1 MEYNILKGIV
11 ATAIATASLTAC
23 DNQLDITPKGQS
35 TLSTV
40 TDLEMLFNT
49 SYNMGLPCADLGI
62 ICNESLGMGDNVPTL
77 LKAKNT
83 LAYAMLAYDETVDR
97 ANLTLQDER
106 YENGYKY
113 INNMN
118 TIIAKMPEASGDE
131 AKKKALIAEAHVMRA
146 YFHWLIV
153 NIFAKQYDEATA
165 AKEGGIP
172 YVTDIDV
179 TTVKEKLT
187 LAQVYENILNDC
199 SDEYINALPVKSD
212 DVLRADQAWGNAVRA
227 KVLMQMK
234 RYKDAIPYAEK
245 ALEINGNIDDRS
257 SVVAMKDWYMPKQSP
272 SNYIYF
278 GTMAAPF
285 AEVISMETVMLFE
298 QGDYVKDYAFSF
310 GMDPSEGGGW
320 DDDDDEDWGDDDEDW
335 GDDES
340 WMSAAKRKSMYSSL
354 MGRASAMKLAS
365 KRADEWDDDDEEG
378 DWDDGEE
385 DWGDGEE
392 DWGDGDEDWYFAP
405 NSANP
410 AWNQLFGMM
419 LAGVVGS
426 AQYYGVAAYANTYGI
441 TSDRMYYTLAECYIR
456 TGRINEGLALV
467 NKVRK
472 YRIHPD
478 QYVEFS
484 ADNEADAMALMQNAK
499 WIECLS
505 TYENFFDCKRWNTE
519 PEYQRVITR
528 TIMDL
533 EGNMEMY
540 SIKPDSKLWVAPFP
554 LSATRKNPTLS
565 QNY

>member
-1 MEYNILKGIV
+1 MKHHIFIIGV
-11 ATAIATASLTAC
+11 VVSVMATASLTAC
-23 DNQLDITPKGQS
+23 DSQLDITPKGQS

-49 SYNMGLPCADLGI
+49 NYNMGLPSADLGI
-62 ICNESLGMGDNVPTL
+62 ICNESLGIGDNVPTL

-83 LAYAMLAYDETVDR
+83 LAYAMLAYDESVDR
-97 ANLTLQDER
+97 ANLTMQDER

-118 TIIAKMPEASGDE
+118 TIIAKMPDATGDE
-131 AKKKALIAEAHVMRA
+131 TRKKTLIAEAHVMRA
-146 YFHWLIV
+146 YLHWLIV

-165 AKEGGIP
+165 DKEGGIP

-187 LAQVYENILNDC
+187 LAQVYDLILEDC
-199 SDEYINALPVKSD
+199 SDEYIHALPVRND

-234 RYKDAIPYAEK
+234 RYAEAIPYAEK

-257 SVVAMKDWYMPKQSP
+257 TVVGLKDWYLPKQSP

-278 GTMAAPF
+278 GIMAAPF
-285 AEVISMETVMLFE
+285 AEAISMETAMRFE

-310 GMDPSEGGGW
+310 GMDPSEEGGW
-320 DDDDDEDWGDDDEDW
+320 GDDDDDDGDDNWDDDEDWMSKAECRQMYASLTSRAKALKPGIKTRAWGDEDE
-335 GDDES
+335 GDE
-340 WMSAAKRKSMYSSL
+340 
-354 MGRASAMKLAS
+354 G
-365 KRADEWDDDDEEG
+365 WDDD
-378 DWDDGEE
+378 
-385 DWGDGEE
+385 
-392 DWGDGDEDWYFAP
+392 DWYFAP

-419 LAGVVGS
+419 MVGVIGS
-426 AQYYGVAAYANTYGI
+426 AQYYGVGAFANTYGI

-456 TGRINEGLALV
+456 TGRIADGLALV
-467 NKVRK
+467 NKVRE

-478 QYVEFS
+478 QYVAF
-484 ADNEADAMALMQNAK
+484 EADTEAEAMRLLQDAK
-499 WIECLS
+499 WIECIS

-519 PEYQRVITR
+519 PGYKQAITR
-528 TIMDL
+528 TIMELD
-533 EGNMEMY
+533 GNMEMY
-540 SIKPDSKLWVAPFP
+540 TIEPESKLWVAPFP
-554 LSATRKNPTLS
+554 LSATRKNPTLT